1 MKTKNNILI
10 LIGLL
15 ILFCCQTI
23 ADNAELEDIITITP
37 TYTHEELDSMRIRFI
52 REGSHN
58 DFMTYIG
65 HRYDSENKS
74 IYTFYMANMYNN
86 SYTQFKM
93 YEMIKEF
100 YKNIGIEMESTA
112 NAIALSYLKR
122 SIEQEES
129 SAEWEMS
136 RLLLCGIGTPKDTL
150 VAREL
155 TYKRQKKERAD
166 KIWFIKKRD
175 YPQRY
180 ENEKKKRA
188 EIRNERSLR
197 INNQATRINS
207 LIDTTIIKSSYT
219 HDELNLLK
227 DYFIEN
233 GNLYAYTTY
242 IKHCPDKENKAMYT
256 FFMANTHNSA
266 VAQYQMYCMI
276 RDFYESIGKEMDSTA
291 NYIALSY
298 LKRSAEQGYY
308 PAELEISILQ
318 IHGIEN
324 PKDSISSKVL
334 YNYILACGKSI

>member
-1 MKTKNNILI
+1 MKTKNSILI

-37 TYTHEELDSMRIRFI
+37 TYTQVELDSMRNYFLQY
-52 REGSHN
+52 G
-58 DFMTYIG
+58 D
-65 HRYDSENKS
+65 ENAYVNYLFYSRDEKKGF
-74 IYTFYMANMYNN
+74 IYTFYMANTFNSDGAQFNMYQ
-86 SYTQFKM
+86 T
-93 YEMIKEF
+93 IIEF
-100 YKNIGIEMESTA
+100 YQCIGEELNATA
-112 NAIALSYLKR
+112 NDTALFYL
-122 SIEQEES
+122 S
-129 SAEWEMS
+129 SSLGQGNDNAEWEMS

-180 ENEKKKRA
+180 ENEKRKRA

-197 INNQATRINS
+197 INNQATLINS

-276 RDFYESIGKEMDSTA
+276 RDFYASIGKEMDPTA
-291 NYIALSY
+291 SSIALSY
-298 LKRSAEQGYY
+298 LRRSVEQGNADAIQEMQKLGKRS
-308 PAELEISILQ
+308 PTSF
-318 IHGIEN
+318 GI
-324 PKDSISSKVL
+324 PTKKCI
-334 YNYILACGKSI
+334 

>member
-23 ADNAELEDIITITP
+23 ADNAELEDIINITP
-37 TYTHEELDSMRIRFI
+37 TYTQEELDSMRIRFI

-74 IYTFYMANMYNN
+74 IYTFYMANTYNN

-100 YKNIGIEMESTA
+100 YKDIGIEMESTA
-112 NAIALSYLKR
+112 NAITLSYLKR
-122 SIEQEES
+122 SVEQEES
-129 SAEWEMS
+129 SGEWEMS
-136 RLLLCGIGTPKDTL
+136 RLLLCGIGIPKDTL

-155 TYKRQKKERAD
+155 TYKREKKERAD

-180 ENEKKKRA
+180 ENEKRKRA

-197 INNQATRINS
+197 INNQATLINS
-207 LIDTTIIKSSYT
+207 LIDTTTTKTSYT
-219 HDELNLLK
+219 QDELALLK
-227 DYFIEN
+227 DYFIQY
-233 GNLYAYTTY
+233 GDPKAYTTY
-242 IKHCPDKENKAMYT
+242 MNFCPDVENKAMYT
-256 FFMANTHNSA
+256 FYMANTHNSA

-276 RDFYESIGKEMDSTA
+276 RDFYASIGKEMDSTA
-291 NYIALSY
+291 SAIALSY
-298 LKRSAEQGYY
+298 LRRSVEQGNADAIQEMQKLGKKVPYIFWH
-308 PAELEISILQ
+308 PHEKMHLEW
-318 IHGIEN
+318 
-324 PKDSISSKVL
+324 
-334 YNYILACGKSI
+334 

>member
-1 MKTKNNILI
+1 MKTKNSILI
-10 LIGLL
+10 LTFL
-15 ILFCCQTI
+15 IMLICSSAT
-23 ADNAELEDIITITP
+23 ADNNDSDVFTITP
-37 TYTHEELDSMRIRFI
+37 TYTQEELDSMRMRFI
-52 REGSHN
+52 KDGDHN
-58 DFMTYIG
+58 DYMTYTG
-65 HRYDSENKS
+65 YADDKANNF
-74 IYTFYMANMYNN
+74 IYTFYMANTYNN
-86 SYTQFKM
+86 SFAQ
-93 YEMIKEF
+93 YEMYGMINEF
-100 YKNIGIEMESTA
+100 YNKIGIEMDFTA
-112 NAIALSYLKR
+112 NAIAISYLKR
-122 SIEQEES
+122 SVVQGHDY
-129 SAEWEMS
+129 AEWEMS

-219 HDELNLLK
+219 QDELNLLK

-242 IKHCPDKENKAMYT
+242 IKHCPDVENKAMYT

-266 VAQYQMYCMI
+266 IAQYQMYCMI
-276 RDFYESIGKEMDSTA
+276 RDFYASIGKEMDSTA
-291 NYIALSY
+291 SAIALSY
-298 LKRSAEQGYY
+298 LRRSVVQGNADAIQEMQKLGKKVPCIFWHPYKKMH
-308 PAELEISILQ
+308 LEW
-318 IHGIEN
+318 
-324 PKDSISSKVL
+324 
-334 YNYILACGKSI
+334 